1 MRFGGFKR
9 LSSFQSVCTMT
20 KDEQS
25 PSSSPSPSKRRWERG
40 VRLSLIVLVLWTS
53 YWAAKTVKRI
63 MAGPQNPVPVQDEAN
78 SAPPTFEAVSKTP
91 EPGFWAFEKQDW
103 AISQTNISPA
113 NFEQHLLN
121 RLKIPA
127 ESFAHD
133 QDLLSNFQRLG
144 SPTAIGENGH
154 LYRASSTGGPFAV
167 SRDAGA
173 GEQVVAAGFI
183 MPEANGDWLLLEM
196 LPTPNAV
203 RLKDVSA
210 ESLLPLPKTARRLM
224 SRWSNSGKLI
234 LDWVHVPYS
243 GIEMVQRWE
252 ASGMKLRKTA
262 GILGAESSYLY
273 EQNGEVIIV
282 NTFPSTEG
290 GVDLLLTRSPD
301 VQPSSELGTT
311 EQLP

>member
-1 MRFGGFKR
+1 MPQAEQPPAATPSRWKR
-9 LSSFQSVCTMT
+9 HGTNI
-20 KDEQS
+20 
-25 PSSSPSPSKRRWERG
+25 
-40 VRLSLIVLVLWTS
+40 VRLILIALIIWTS

-78 SAPPTFEAVSKTP
+78 SAPPTFEAVSETP

-103 AISQTNISPA
+103 AISQTKISPK

-154 LYRASSTGGPFAV
+154 LYRASPTGGPFAV
-167 SRDAGA
+167 SRGA
-173 GEQVVAAGFI
+173 GTEEQLIAAGFI

-203 RLKDVSA
+203 RQKDVSA

-234 LDWVHVPYS
+234 LDWVHVPLS
-243 GIEMVQRWE
+243 GSEVVQQWQ
-252 ASGMKLRKTA
+252 ASGLKLRKTA

-290 GVDLLLTRSPD
+290 GVDLLITRSSD
-301 VQPSSELGTT
+301 VQPSTEAGTT
-311 EQLP
+311 EPKP